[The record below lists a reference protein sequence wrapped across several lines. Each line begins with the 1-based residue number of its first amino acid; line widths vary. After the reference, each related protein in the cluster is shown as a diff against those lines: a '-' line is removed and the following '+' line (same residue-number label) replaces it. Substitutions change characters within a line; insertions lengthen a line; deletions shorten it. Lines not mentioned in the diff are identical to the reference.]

1 MTSQKSA
8 IGLFYDGQGAPEVSS
23 KGFGELAE
31 HIIQYAKDND
41 ILLHQDSALTESL
54 AGLEIGQQ
62 IPEELYYV
70 IAELI
75 AFSYVLQGKFPPGW
89 QALHNK
95 LDVKA

>member
-1 MTSQKSA
+1 MTTQKSA
-8 IGLFYDGQGAPEVSS
+8 IGLIYDGQGTPEVSS

-31 HIIQYAKDND
+31 HIIQYAKEND
-41 ILLHQDSALTESL
+41 ILLHQDEALASSL
-54 AGLEIGQQ
+54 ASLEVGQE

-75 AFSYVLQGKFPPGW
+75 AYSYVLQGKFPPGW
-89 QALHNK
+89 LALHNK